1 MKRRS
6 LLSSLLQTSLVGL
19 CCTLVSGI
27 AVGSARAADTT
38 TPPPT
43 TATAPTTSLELPN
56 GKPLQPGD
64 EVIQSWTVV
73 PGGEGQRAY
82 FSYESDGG
90 VTIQDSVS
98 VQNYGNVSLNLRV
111 YATDGINAPDGSFAL
126 LSGDQKPA
134 DVGSWITLAQQ
145 NVTVP
150 AGQQLIIPY
159 TLTIP
164 AGADPGDHVGGIVA
178 SNEVATKPGK
188 KNTLLVFRRTGVRL
202 YLRVHGQLRSNL
214 ATEDFR
220 VSFRGGINPTDGK
233 VRVRFRV
240 INRGNVRQAGTY
252 HLVARGA
259 FGLGKHDLGERP
271 FPELLPGQSI
281 EIAEDVSGI
290 PTLLVAKALV
300 TVTPKAGGDVA
311 AAQPTRRSGQAF
323 APPILPLVIL
333 AVLLAV
339 LVVWRIVWHRQHPD
353 DSEADDD
360 PHGPA
365 DGSGSD
371 EQDPS
376 LV

>member
-90 VTIQDSVS
+90 VTINDSVS

-202 YLRVHGQLRSNL
+202 YLRVYGQLRSNL

-220 VSFRGGINPTDGK
+220 VSYDGGLNPSNGK
-233 VRVRFRV
+233 VRVRFRLV
-240 INRGNVRQAGTY
+240 NRGNVRQAGSY
-252 HLVARGA
+252 HLKVEGA
-259 FGLGKHDLGERP
+259 FGTGKHDLGEES

-281 EIAEDVSGI
+281 EVAKNVRGV
-290 PTLLVAKALV
+290 PALFVAKASV
-300 TVTPKAGGDVA
+300 IVTPKAGGDEA
-311 AAQPTRRSGQAF
+311 ASQPTRRSARTF
-323 APPILPLVIL
+323 APPLLPLLIVV
-333 AVLLAV
+333 VLLAF
-339 LVVWRIVWHRQHPD
+339 LVVWRIVRRYRNPD
-353 DSEADDD
+353 DSDGNEIDENPGGDS
-360 PHGPA
+360 GP
-365 DGSGSD
+365 D
-371 EQDPS
+371 EQES
-376 LV
+376 VLV